1 MNPYLLIAF
10 QDELEKIAISSPVA
24 LGVKRGIGIG
34 AISGGLSS
42 DDPIRGVPAG
52 AIGGATGG
60 LAGSALG
67 AGAAF
72 LPALI
77 VGKRDPL
84 LAMALLEAG
93 VAAGATAGAIS
104 GGHRAGRA
112 VNERRDEIQ
121 DFLKKT
127 RRG

>member
-1 MNPYLLIAF
+1 MNTHLMAAF
-10 QDELEKIAISSPVA
+10 QDELEKIAIASPVA

-60 LAGSALG
+60 LVGSALG

-72 LPALI
+72 LPSLI

-104 GGHRAGRA
+104 GGFRAGRE
-112 VNERRDEIQ
+112 VNKSRS
-121 DFLKKT
+121 KT
-127 RRG
+127 S

>member
-1 MNPYLLIAF
+1 MNSHLLIAF
-10 QDELEKIAISSPVA
+10 QDELEKIAITSPVA

-42 DDPIRGVPAG
+42 DDPIRGLTGG
-52 AIGGATGG
+52 AIGGAAGG

-104 GGHRAGRA
+104 GGFRAGRA
-112 VNERRDEIQ
+112 SNWARNPGL
-121 DFLKKT
+121 LKEDKK
-127 RRG
+127 RIK